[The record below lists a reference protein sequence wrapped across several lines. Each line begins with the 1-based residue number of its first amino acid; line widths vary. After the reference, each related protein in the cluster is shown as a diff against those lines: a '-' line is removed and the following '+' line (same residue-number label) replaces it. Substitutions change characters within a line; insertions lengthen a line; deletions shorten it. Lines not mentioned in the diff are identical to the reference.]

1 MGKEENGGKAT
12 TILTLVSTEKEKA
25 AAAVPVW
32 SDFFLANW
40 FFTWVAPIITAGRN
54 SRVNDLKFR
63 LRQQETARINVN
75 RLDQAWSQE
84 IMAHKE

>member
-1 MGKEENGGKAT
+1 MDKESGGKAT
-12 TILTLVSTEKEKA
+12 TILTLVSSSEKEK

-54 SRVNDLKFR
+54 SHVNDLKFR